1 MSSLA
6 LKEWRRYSANVEVF
20 VENKDFT
27 VKTVTSW
34 REWYNVLKFRK
45 DVFLSEYGAAGLSLP
60 FSIDLDRFDWKC
72 DQLVV
77 TSKTTQE
84 IVGCYRIMCTL
95 FQDKF
100 YSETEFDIDHVK
112 RMPGTK
118 VELGRACV
126 HPDYRN
132 GAVIQLLWRGI
143 ADYIKQVK
151 ADYAFGCTSV
161 KSTNPAVAR
170 KFELYLQEK
179 EASTTWPYV
188 APLSPYRFRES
199 ERREQSRI
207 LLLEEMDRGEVL
219 KIAPP
224 LLKFYLRLGAK
235 FCGPAAIDRKFNC
248 LDFFTLFDF
257 TNLSRQ
263 MKAKYNLET

>member
-6 LKEWRRYSANVEVF
+6 LREWRPYSPNVSVF
-20 VENKDFT
+20 SENKDFT
-27 VKTVTSW
+27 VKTVSSW
-34 REWYNVLKFRK
+34 REWYAVLRFRK
-45 DVFLSEYGAAGLSLP
+45 EVFLNEYGLGRSLP
-60 FSIDLDRFDWKC
+60 FSLDMDRFDWRC

-77 TSKTTQE
+77 TSKATNE

-100 YSETEFDIDHVK
+100 YSETEFNIEHVK

-126 HPDYRN
+126 HPDFRN

-143 ADYIKQVK
+143 AEYIKLVK
-151 ADYAFGCTSV
+151 ADYAFGCTSI
-161 KSTNPAVAR
+161 KSTDPLVAR
-170 KFELYLQEK
+170 KIELLLQEK
-179 EASTTWPYV
+179 EAMTPWPFV
-188 APLSPYRFRES
+188 APLATYRFREP
-199 ERREQSRI
+199 ERAEQSRI
-207 LLLEEMDRGEVL
+207 LLLEESDRAEVL
-219 KIAPP
+219 KHFPP
-224 LLKFYLRLGAK
+224 LLKFYIRLGAK
-235 FCGPAAIDRKFNC
+235 FCGPAAIDRKFSC

-263 MKAKYNLET
+263 MRSKYNLED